1 MSSLACQLR
10 SAVGGNYTEMRQ
22 HNNLG
27 MRHGFREH
35 CYLTERPFLTLA
47 EDFPEDKMT
56 KRETIYMKFER
67 FEEQL
72 AHCYFLLHERF
83 TANPPLARFWM
94 DAALDE
100 LQHSS
105 ILKYCRDRGLMA
117 YVNLDAKTAEHI
129 EGLLDTV
136 KGIATDPEVSIDEAF
151 YASLLM
157 ESSELEDVYE
167 KLTAAL
173 ADDHPLLLEAIHA
186 GLRSHHGAFEDAIE
200 KFSGDRGFLEAFRN
214 LRRRVS

>member
-1 MSSLACQLR
+1 
-10 SAVGGNYTEMRQ
+10 
-22 HNNLG
+22 
-27 MRHGFREH
+27 
-35 CYLTERPFLTLA
+35 
-47 EDFPEDKMT
+47 MT
-56 KRETIYMKFER
+56 KRETIYTKFES

-72 AHCYFLLHERF
+72 AHCYFRLHERF
-83 TANPPLARFWM
+83 IANPPLARFWM

-105 ILKYCRDRGLMA
+105 ILKFCRDRGLMG

-173 ADDHPLLLEAIHA
+173 GDDHPLLLEAIHA